1 MFRSLLAHLA
11 FDRGQS
17 DTRPPSRS
25 RTIARGPVLH
35 ERLEDRLL
43 MSANHA
49 PTAPGT
55 GGPYAIAEGASLVL
69 KLVPSTD
76 RDGDPLTYSWDVNGD
91 GVYGDELKGT
101 GTASGATFTWAQLG
115 LLGINDGPAQRSVRV
130 RVSDGRGGTATSSA
144 STLTVNNTAPTLTLG
159 GAAAATQG
167 APYVLNLGAVI
178 DPGADTVS
186 QYVVHWGDGAT
197 STYTGTS
204 LPDGRAVTHTYAAGL
219 PSGTLRTIAVD
230 LKDEDGTYASAATR
244 SISVVKPLFNAMQYW
259 GQPDLSRSG
268 VTPIYVIYEWM
279 LTGDGGVTTLAGRDP
294 DEQVV
299 RQAARQ
305 YVGAD
310 TATRPFLVT
319 IDIESWPTDIRSSTT
334 GGAAEATNLA
344 RYARVADL
352 VKQELPN
359 AQVGFYGVMPICD
372 YWTAYNYGM
381 SLSHAGTGDWWDATF
396 PEHQAAY
403 ASWQSANDFVRDGLA
418 SHVDVVFP
426 SLYQFYDD
434 LPGWEIYAQEN
445 IAEARRFGKPVH
457 PFLWNRYHPS
467 DPTLQNALLPA
478 TYWREQLDLTT
489 ELSDGAVM
497 WGGVGENWDP
507 QAAWWQA
514 TQSFLDANGNSQ
526 AVV

>member
-11 FDRGQS
+11 FNRGRS
-17 DTRPPSRS
+17 GTRPRSRS

-76 RDGDPLTYSWDVNGD
+76 RDGDPLTYTWDVNGD

-101 GTASGATFTWAQLG
+101 ATATGATFTWAQLG
-115 LLGINDGPAQRSVRV
+115 LLGISDGPAQRAVRV

-144 STLTVNNTAPTLTLG
+144 AALTVSNTAPTLTLG
-159 GAAAATQG
+159 GAGAATQG
-167 APYVLNLGAVI
+167 GTYVLNLGAVV

-197 STYTGTS
+197 STYTAAT
-204 LPDGRAVTHTYAAGL
+204 LPAGRAVTHNYAAGF

-230 LKDEDGTYASAATR
+230 LKDEDGSYARVATR
-244 SISVVKPLFNAMQYW
+244 SISVVTPLFNAMEYA

-268 VTPIYVIYEWM
+268 VTQIHMIYEWM

-294 DEQVV
+294 DEQLV

-305 YVGAD
+305 FVGAN
-310 TATRPFLVT
+310 TAAGPFLVC
-319 IDIESWPTDIRSSTT
+319 IDIESWPTDIRRSTT

-372 YWTAYNYGM
+372 YWVAYSYGM
-381 SLSHAGTGDWWDATF
+381 SVSHAGTGDWWDATF
-396 PEHQAAY
+396 TQHQAEF
-403 ASWQSANDFVRDGLA
+403 ASWQSANDFVRAGLG
-418 SHVDVVFP
+418 SHVDVVYP

-445 IAEARRFGKPVH
+445 ISEARRFGKPVH

-467 DPTLQNALLPA
+467 EPSLQNAILPA
-478 TYWREQLDLTT
+478 TYWRRQLDLTT

-497 WGGVGENWDP
+497 WGGINETWDP

-514 TQSFLDANGNSQ
+514 TQSFLDANGNSLT
-526 AVV
+526 VV